1 MSTLTKTREN
11 PFNGFSLKPMRSR
24 KKKGLLFYSLVIALP
39 VLQFLIFYIGV
50 NFNSILLAF
59 SKHAYNVDG
68 GSHTDYFAAGFE
80 NFANAFK
87 MLEAIDGWSLF
98 ANSLLMIACELLIS
112 LPLAV
117 IFSFYVYK
125 KYFGSKLFKV
135 VLFMPQIVSVMVFSI
150 LFKYIS
156 NDVVAGLADIMG
168 NTALVNGGFLNNPDK
183 MISLITIIFYNVWI
197 SFGVNVVMITGSM
210 GSINP
215 SLVEAAQLDGCSP
228 IREFWHVT
236 LPLVWPTFTTFVV
249 VSLTGLFVNQMNL
262 YSLFSSNANVQVTSL
277 GYQLYIAGQG
287 AGLDRISEAG
297 ALKLNYYELSA
308 MGLTFTLIL
317 LPIVMGV
324 RYLMRKFGP
333 SVD

>member
-1 MSTLTKTREN
+1 MSTLTKTKGSAAADFA
-11 PFNGFSLKPMRSR
+11 PKQMRSR
-24 KKKGLLFYSLVIALP
+24 KKKGLLFYSLVIILP
-39 VLQFLIFYIGV
+39 VLQFIIFYIGV

-59 SKHAYNVDG
+59 SKHVYSPDG
-68 GSHTDYFAAGFE
+68 GSYTQYFGAGFD
-80 NFANAFK
+80 NFVAAFD
-87 MLEAIDGWSLF
+87 MFIEIEGWNMF
-98 ANSLLMIACELLIS
+98 RNSLLMIACELCIS

-125 KYFGSKLFKV
+125 RYFGSKLFKI

-150 LFKYIS
+150 LFKYITQ
-156 NDVVAGLADIMG
+156 DVAAVLAENAGNEALA
-168 NTALVNGGFLNNPDK
+168 NGGLLNNPETW
-183 MISLITIIFYNVWI
+183 ISLLTIIFYNIWI

-210 GSINP
+210 SSINP

-228 IREFWHVT
+228 IREFWHLT

-262 YSLFSSNANVQVTSL
+262 YSLFSSNAPTAVTSL

-287 AGLDRISEAG
+287 AGLTQISDGG
-297 ALKLNYYELSA
+297 ALKLTYYELSA
-308 MGLTFTLIL
+308 MGLVFTLIL

-324 RYLMRKFGP
+324 RYLMRKLGP
-333 SVD
+333 SVE